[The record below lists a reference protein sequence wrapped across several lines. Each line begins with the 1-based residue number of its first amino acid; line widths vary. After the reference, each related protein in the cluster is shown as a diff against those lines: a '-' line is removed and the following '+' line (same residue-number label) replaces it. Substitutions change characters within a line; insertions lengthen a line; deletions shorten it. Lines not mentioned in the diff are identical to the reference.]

1 MIESKAFYRKIEKA
15 FAGSDN
21 ARTRERFAAGFAPRL
36 FEYLAGPLGLDALHL
51 YERRGYKL
59 TAAKHWGAHR
69 PDIGTELQS
78 RGAVNGSG
86 ERPDG
91 DDAILELPWVGDT
104 TAGRAGVFAVG
115 ALDGPL
121 IAVFPGEAGGLRV
134 APSRAELLSALNSIV
149 YSIRQRLER
158 GRLEDLFEQARAI
171 QLSLLPPG
179 RREFAGYD
187 VYASSTPAQSVGGDL
202 YDFLD
207 IDPETLGI
215 AVADASGHGL
225 PAALQARDVATG
237 LRMGVERDLKITRM
251 VERLNRV
258 IHQSGLSS
266 RFISLFFGEL
276 ERNGN
281 LSYIN
286 AGHPP
291 PLLLDARGVRE
302 LSVGGMLLGPD
313 PGATYKLGFVHVDRG
328 ASLLAYSDG
337 VFEREDASGETYGRE
352 RLGEWLQATAQ
363 LPAEDAVA
371 DLLSRLT
378 EFGAGRAF
386 EDDVTVML
394 VRRR

>member
-1 MIESKAFYRKIEKA
+1 MIESKAFYRKIEHA
-15 FAGSDN
+15 FAGTEN
-21 ARTRERFAAGFAPRL
+21 ARTRERFAEGFAPRL
-36 FEYLAGPLGLDALHL
+36 LEYLGGSLGLVAVHL
-51 YERRGYKL
+51 YERRGSGL
-59 TAAKHWGAHR
+59 ASARCWGTVR
-69 PDIGTELQS
+69 PDVGAELSS
-78 RGAVNGSG
+78 RGAVNGAAKALA
-86 ERPDG
+86 G
-91 DDAILELPWVGDT
+91 DDAIRELPWVGET
-104 TAGRAGVFAVG
+104 KAGRTGVFAVG

-121 IAVFPGEAGGLRV
+121 IAVFPAEPDGLRTL
-134 APSRAELLSALNSIV
+134 PTRTELLSALNSIV
-149 YSIRQRLER
+149 YSVRQRLER
-158 GRLEDLFEQARAI
+158 GRLEDLFEQARTI

-179 RREFAGYD
+179 RRDFAGFD

-202 YDFLD
+202 YDYFAVD
-207 IDPETLGI
+207 ADTLGL

-291 PLLLDARGVRE
+291 PLLYDSRGVRE

-328 ASLLAYSDG
+328 SSLLAYSDG
-337 VFEREDASGETYGRE
+337 VIEREDRHGTIFGRE
-352 RLGEWLQATAQ
+352 RLGEWLRGVVN

-371 DLLSRLT
+371 NLLDRLT
-378 EFGAGRAF
+378 EYGGGRAF

-394 VRRR
+394 VRRT

>member
-1 MIESKAFYRKIEKA
+1 
-15 FAGSDN
+15 
-21 ARTRERFAAGFAPRL
+21 
-36 FEYLAGPLGLDALHL
+36 
-51 YERRGYKL
+51 
-59 TAAKHWGAHR
+59 
-69 PDIGTELQS
+69 
-78 RGAVNGSG
+78 
-86 ERPDG
+86 
-91 DDAILELPWVGDT
+91 
-104 TAGRAGVFAVG
+104 
-115 ALDGPL
+115 
-121 IAVFPGEAGGLRV
+121 
-134 APSRAELLSALNSIV
+134 
-149 YSIRQRLER
+149 
-158 GRLEDLFEQARAI
+158 
-171 QLSLLPPG
+171 
-179 RREFAGYD
+179 
-187 VYASSTPAQSVGGDL
+187 VGGDL

-291 PLLLDARGVRE
+291 PLLLDTRGVRE

-371 DLLSRLT
+371 DLLQRLS
-378 EFGAGRAF
+378 EFGGGHAF